1 MFSRSIYFICDEV
14 AGRYQR
20 PVGIIALCIFFSAG
34 ALISFTAGVSL
45 LIPGNLL
52 EPMWRLNP
60 RGHESLVQ
68 MGSWAT
74 ILLFAVSLSC
84 AAAAAGLWRRA
95 GWGHR
100 VAVTLIA
107 INLLSSVANTL
118 LGTEPRAIVGIPI
131 ALGLMLYLLSKPVR
145 NYFATSG
152 RSESPH

>member
-1 MFSRSIYFICDEV
+1 MFSRSICFICDEV
-14 AGRYQR
+14 AGRSQR

-45 LIPGNLL
+45 LIPGSFL

-60 RGHESLVQ
+60 RGHEGLVH
-68 MGSWAT
+68 MGSWAPV
-74 ILLFAVSLSC
+74 LLFAASLSC

-95 GWGHR
+95 RWGHR

-131 ALGLMLYLLSKPVR
+131 ALGLVLYLLSKRVR